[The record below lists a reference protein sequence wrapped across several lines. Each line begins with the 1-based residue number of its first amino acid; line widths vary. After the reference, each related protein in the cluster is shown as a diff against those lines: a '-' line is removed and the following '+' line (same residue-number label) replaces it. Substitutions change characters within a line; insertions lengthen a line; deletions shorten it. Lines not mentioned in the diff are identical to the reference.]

1 MMPNLTNLDA
11 LNKVSPPPLNL
22 KTKLTYGVGEMSNE
36 VPGSILV
43 FFLLFFLTNR
53 AGLNPGLAGS
63 VLLVAKIWDAINDP
77 LVGWLSDR
85 TSSRWGRRYP
95 WMLGGAIPL
104 GVCFCLLWWVPPF
117 TRQSLLF
124 GYYVAVTILFYTALT
139 AVAIP
144 YTTLAS
150 ELTQTYDER
159 TVLVSF
165 KAIFSIASSILAL
178 VVARIIIGVI
188 ADSKL
193 QYLSLGAIAG
203 TVACLAAFCCV
214 WGTRQRFRLIQTQ
227 RQSAPLAVILPIW
240 QQFKVA
246 LSNRPFLFVAGI
258 YLCSWLGV
266 QVTAAML
273 PYYVVNWMGLPEK
286 HFTQMALAVQ
296 GTALVMMFVW
306 SYVGQR
312 IGKHAVYC
320 CGVPLTLVAQISLF
334 LLQPGQVGLMYA
346 GGVLAGL
353 GLSVA
358 YLVPWSLLPDV
369 VDLDELNT
377 GERREGIFFGLVVQL
392 QKVAIALAI
401 FLVGKIL
408 DGADFIAA
416 GADQVV
422 PVQPDSALWAIRWL
436 IGPVPS
442 VVLIGGWLLAYFYPL
457 TRQVHGEI
465 LLKLNEQRQS

>member
-1 MMPNLTNLDA
+1 MPNLIDSERQEQA
-11 LNKVSPPPLNL
+11 LSQPLNL

-95 WMLGGAIPL
+95 WMLCGAIPL

-117 TRQSLLF
+117 ASQGLLF

-178 VVARIIIGVI
+178 VVARIIIGAI
-188 ADSKL
+188 ADPKL
-193 QYLSLGAIAG
+193 QYLILGAIAG
-203 TVACLAAFCCV
+203 TVACLATVCCV
-214 WGTRQRFRLIQTQ
+214 WGTRQRFRLIQAQ
-227 RQSAPLAVILPIW
+227 RQSAPPAAILPIL

-273 PYYVVNWMGLPEK
+273 PYYVVNWMGLPEQ
-286 HFTQMALAVQ
+286 HFTQMALTVQ

-306 SYVGQR
+306 SYLGQR

-320 CGVPLTLVAQISLF
+320 CGVPLTLLAQVSLF

-369 VDLDELNT
+369 VDLDELKT

-392 QKVAIALAI
+392 QKVAIALSI
-401 FLVGKIL
+401 FMVGKIL
-408 DGADFIAA
+408 DGSGFIAA
-416 GADQVV
+416 GADQAA
-422 PVQPDSALWAIRWL
+422 PIQPESALWAIRWL

>member
-1 MMPNLTNLDA
+1 MMPNLTNLDDQ
-11 LNKVSPPPLNL
+11 NKVSSQPLNL

-85 TSSRWGRRYP
+85 TASRWGRRYP
-95 WMLGGAIPL
+95 WMLAGAIPL
-104 GVCFCLLWWVPPF
+104 GICFCLLWWVPPF
-117 TRQSLLF
+117 TNQGLLF
-124 GYYVAVTILFYTALT
+124 GYYVAIAILFYTALT
-139 AVAIP
+139 AVAVP
-144 YTTLAS
+144 YTTLSA

-159 TVLVSF
+159 TVLASF
-165 KAIFSIASSILAL
+165 KAVFSIASSILAL
-178 VVARIIIGVI
+178 VVAQIILGTV
-188 ADSKL
+188 ADPKQ
-193 QYLSLGAIAG
+193 QYLVLGAIAG
-203 TVACLAAFCCV
+203 IVACCAAFICI
-214 WGTRQRFRLIQTQ
+214 WGTRPRFMSIQLE
-227 RQSAPLAVILPIW
+227 RQASIQAPVLNLF

-258 YLCSWLGV
+258 YLASWLGV

-273 PYYVVNWMGLPEK
+273 PYYIVNWMGLPEK
-286 HFTQMALAVQ
+286 HFTQMALTVQ
-296 GTALVMMFVW
+296 GTAFVMMIFW
-306 SYVGQR
+306 SILGQR
-312 IGKHAVYC
+312 IGKQAVYC
-320 CGVPLTLVAQISLF
+320 WGVPLTLVAQLSLF
-334 LLQPGQVGLMYA
+334 LLQPGQVTLMYA
-346 GGVLAGL
+346 GGVLAGS
-353 GLSVA
+353 GLAVA

-377 GERREGIFFGLVVQL
+377 GQRREGVFFGMVVQL
-392 QKVAIALAI
+392 QKVALALAI

-408 DGADFIAA
+408 DASGFIAA
-416 GADQVV
+416 NADQAV
-422 PVQPDSALWAIRWL
+422 PVQPESALWAIRWL

-442 VVLIGGWLLAYFYPL
+442 VVLIVGWLLAYFYPI

-465 LLKLNEQRQS
+465 LLKLNQRRQS